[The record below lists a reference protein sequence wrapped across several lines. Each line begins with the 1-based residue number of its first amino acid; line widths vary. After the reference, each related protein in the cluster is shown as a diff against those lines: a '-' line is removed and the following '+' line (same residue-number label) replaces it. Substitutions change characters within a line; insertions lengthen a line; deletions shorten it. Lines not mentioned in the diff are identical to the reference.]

1 MKTKTLLELL
11 TLTSSLYFIAKDTQ
25 LIDRFNELSGK
36 GKDSINNFISETQLD
51 QDGNEM
57 EFIDKVILK
66 TNQAK
71 KELEQRI
78 EELIVSFYKKAN
90 IAHLDEVRAL
100 NEKIEKLNQEV
111 ALLEARVNHIE
122 QKK

>member
-36 GKDSINNFISETQLD
+36 GKDSINSFISETQFD

-57 EFIDKVILK
+57 EFIDKIILK

-71 KELEQRI
+71 KELEEKI

>member
-11 TLTSSLYFIAKDTQ
+11 TLTSSLYFLAKDTQ

-71 KELEQRI
+71 KELEQKI